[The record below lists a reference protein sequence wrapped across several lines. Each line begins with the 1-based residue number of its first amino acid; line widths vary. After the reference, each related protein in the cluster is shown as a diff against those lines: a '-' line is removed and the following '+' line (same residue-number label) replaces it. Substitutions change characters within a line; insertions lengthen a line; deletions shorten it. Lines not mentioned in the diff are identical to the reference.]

1 VQITGLSPEAP
12 GKPRH
17 ALVDAAFALDEITSD
32 RRRRQAPTSDNGPLD
47 RHSNVC
53 KNSRMYW
60 LYILALAIILYVLG
74 SIRVLRQYERGVVFL
89 LGNLR
94 AFAGRG

>member
-1 VQITGLSPEAP
+1 MQITGLSPEAP

-47 RHSNVC
+47 RRSNVC